1 MTTPNAG
8 LYELTGDQRCIT
20 TVPMGEIVNVHY
32 PNGRCGYSMYYGN
45 TNTDAYAW
53 SPIVPAKRKRWR
65 ARCGDKYFYIS
76 TLGMVLEENEDG
88 GTFDRN
94 THSVGNYFRTE
105 DEAKASPLYKAFQ
118 EMKG

>member
-8 LYELTGDQRCIT
+8 LYELTGEQRCIT

-32 PNGRCGYSMYYGN
+32 PNGRCGYSLYYGN
-45 TNTDAYAW
+45 TNTYAYAW

-65 ARCGDKYFYIS
+65 AERDLYYFI
-76 TLGMVLEENEDG
+76 V
-88 GTFDRN
+88 N
-94 THSVGNYFRTE
+94 TYGVVQCVRECRGSECYSRYKSGNYFRTE

-118 EMKG
+118 EMAP